1 MKKLLILIAC
11 LFLITG
17 CKDVKLAN
25 GENAVVTFKDGA
37 ISSQDLYESL
47 KKQYG
52 GIEITNVIDKYLLNK
67 TYKTDSEETKT
78 IEQQIKTIKEAAKNS
93 GTTFKNYLNL
103 YYGLSDEDALEEYLT
118 LNYKRNKY
126 VEDYAKENVSDKQIQ
141 EYYDEYI
148 YGDIE
153 ASQILITVDVKE
165 SATDEEKSE
174 AENKAL
180 ESANN
185 IIKELKDGADFAEL
199 AKKYSKDEATKSNGG
214 SLGKVNDGDIA
225 DEALEALRNLKDGS
239 YTTTPVKSSYG
250 YHILYRTSMDE
261 KKPLEDVKETII
273 EKVAKEMT
281 KEDGYAAKALVALRE
296 KNEMKFIDTD
306 LEKHYESGK

>member
-25 GENAVVTFKDGA
+25 GENAVVTFKEGA
-37 ISSQDLYESL
+37 ISSQDLYDSL

-52 GIEITNVIDKYLLNK
+52 GIEIANVIDKYLLTK
-67 TYKTDSEETKT
+67 TYETDEEETKT
-78 IEQQIKTIKEAAKNS
+78 IEQQIKSIKENAKNS

-103 YYGLSDEDALEEYLT
+103 YYGLSDEDALKEYLT
-118 LNYKRNKY
+118 LNYKRTKY
-126 VEDYAKENVSDKQIQ
+126 VEDYAKENVSDKQLK
-141 EYYDEYI
+141 EYYESYI
-148 YGDIE
+148 YGDVE

-180 ESANN
+180 ESAKN

-225 DEALEALRNLKDGS
+225 EEALEALRNLKDGT

-250 YHILYRTSMDE
+250 YHILYRTGMDE
-261 KKPLEDVKETII
+261 KKPLEDVKEKII

-281 KEDGYAAKALVALRE
+281 QEDGFAAKALVALRE
-296 KNEMKFIDTD
+296 KNEMKFIDTY
-306 LEKHYESGK
+306 LEEQYNSGK

>member
-261 KKPLEDVKETII
+261 KKPVEDVKETII

-281 KEDGYAAKALVALRE
+281 EEDGYAAKALVALRE

>member
-281 KEDGYAAKALVALRE
+281 EENGYAAKALVALRE